1 MVKFA
6 IVKEELTHLLSR
18 NAAEKMKLITVNYNK
33 FESVSGEVED
43 KHDTVQ
49 DFPDVF
55 NEDIGTLPGSLQ
67 LTLKPDAEPICCPPK
82 RLPIQLR

>member
-1 MVKFA
+1 MKALGTCKLRLQNPKTSQKYMVKFA

-43 KHDTVQ
+43 KHCYFISMAVCGQ
-49 DFPDVF
+49 APRVS
-55 NEDIGTLPGSLQ
+55 E
-67 LTLKPDAEPICCPPK
+67 
-82 RLPIQLR
+82 